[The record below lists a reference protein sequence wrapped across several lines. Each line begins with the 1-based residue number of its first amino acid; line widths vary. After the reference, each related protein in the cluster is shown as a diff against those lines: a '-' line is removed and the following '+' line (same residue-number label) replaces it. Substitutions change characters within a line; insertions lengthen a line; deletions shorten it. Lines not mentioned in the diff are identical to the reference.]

1 LGLQAEAADCAQ
13 VRAGFAGWNR
23 KRAGGVGRY
32 CVASA
37 ASPLHLTWAYARI
50 RAILAEQG
58 EMIPMKKITLVLLG
72 GAALSM
78 AACQK
83 NANEVA
89 ADNVEANVG
98 NIADNLDAAAS
109 NTSNDAA
116 ADSLKNQ
123 ADSLKDN
130 GDKLADN
137 VAAGNVS
144 EATANKAVNAM

>member
-1 LGLQAEAADCAQ
+1 
-13 VRAGFAGWNR
+13 
-23 KRAGGVGRY
+23 
-32 CVASA
+32 
-37 ASPLHLTWAYARI
+37 
-50 RAILAEQG
+50 
-58 EMIPMKKITLVLLG
+58 MKKLTLILLG

-78 AACQK
+78 AACHK

-98 NIADNLDAAAS
+98 NIAENLDAAAS

-116 ADSLKNQ
+116 SDTLKNE
-123 ADSLKDN
+123 ADALKDK

-144 EATANKAVNAM
+144 EAAANKAVNAM

>member
-1 LGLQAEAADCAQ
+1 
-13 VRAGFAGWNR
+13 
-23 KRAGGVGRY
+23 
-32 CVASA
+32 
-37 ASPLHLTWAYARI
+37 
-50 RAILAEQG
+50 
-58 EMIPMKKITLVLLG
+58 MKKFSIVLLG
-72 GAALSM
+72 AAALTM

-83 NANEVA
+83 SENTVA

-116 ADSLKNQ
+116 ADTLSNQ
-123 ADSLKDN
+123 ADALKEK

-144 EATANKAVNAM
+144 EATANKTVNAM